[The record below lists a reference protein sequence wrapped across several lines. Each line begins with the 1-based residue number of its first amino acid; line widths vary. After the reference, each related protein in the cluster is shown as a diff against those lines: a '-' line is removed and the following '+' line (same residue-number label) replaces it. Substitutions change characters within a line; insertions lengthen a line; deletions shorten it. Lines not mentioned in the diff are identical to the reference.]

1 MNTMKSQAWNKF
13 WGLAVVLGLLLWGLG
28 QISDLVA
35 QRQEQRQV
43 AIQSVAQ
50 SLAGTQTL
58 LGPLIYTACTEEWSD
73 DASKNDNKNDKK
85 AEPQGDGKGSKGGKR
100 EFKLMAAPA
109 NLAVKGSSAL
119 EPRARGLHTT
129 QVFHLQT
136 TLSAQWTDL
145 NSLKAERTHPGSRL
159 QCGPTLLMLSVSD
172 ARGIRQIDVK
182 LNGTAQTVRSGTS
195 LYAYPRGIHTVL
207 PGNLDTNQPLS
218 AEVQLELMGTEHLAL
233 VPLGTATHISLH
245 SNWPHPSFG
254 GQFLPVEHRI
264 SDSGF
269 DASWRVSALASTA
282 QQSVLLLRNPCASF
296 WGAAPGVEEPVHAQ
310 NAQKNQ
316 GCVETLGVTFVD
328 PGNTYALSNRAT
340 KYGVLFIALT
350 FVAVG
355 LFELMRALRVHP
367 IQYLLVGAAISVFFL
382 LLVSLSEQLAF
393 GSAYAIAATAC
404 VLLLAYYA
412 SHILQSWKHGLPF
425 GAGIAILYGLLY
437 VLLQLE
443 QKALVVGS
451 IALFLVLA
459 LVMTLTRKVDWYAQ
473 LQTPGGATPAPTPTP
488 APAPTVPSGAEVG

>member
-1 MNTMKSQAWNKF
+1 MNTMNAMKSQAWNKF
-13 WGLAVVLGLLLWGLG
+13 WGLSVVLLLLLWGLG

-35 QRQEQRQV
+35 QRQEQRKV
-43 AIQSVAQ
+43 AIQGIAQ

-58 LGPLIYTACTEEWSD
+58 LGPLIYTTCTEEWSE
-73 DASKNDNKNDKK
+73 DASKNDKK
-85 AEPQGDGKGSKGGKR
+85 SEPQGDGKASKGGRR
-100 EFKLMAAPA
+100 EFKLMAPPA

-136 TLSAQWTDL
+136 TLNAQWTDL
-145 NSLKAERTHPGSRL
+145 SSLKAERTHPGSRL
-159 QCGPTLLMLSVSD
+159 QCGPALLMLSVSD

-182 LNGTAQTVRSGTS
+182 LNGTAQSVRSGTA
-195 LYAYPRGIHTVL
+195 LNTYPRGIHTVL
-207 PGNLDTNQPLS
+207 PNNLDMNQALS
-218 AEVQLELMGTEHLAL
+218 AEVQLELVGTEHLAL
-233 VPLGTATHISLH
+233 VPLGTATQISLH

-264 SDSGF
+264 GDSGF

-282 QQSVLLLRNPCASF
+282 QQSVLQQRNLCSSF
-296 WGAAPGVEEPVHAQ
+296 WGAAPGVEEPV

-316 GCVETLGVTFVD
+316 ACVETLGVTFVD

-340 KYGVLFIALT
+340 KYGILFIALT

-443 QKALVVGS
+443 QKALVVGA
-451 IALFLVLA
+451 IPGTRPGDDTHAQGGLV
-459 LVMTLTRKVDWYAQ
+459 R
-473 LQTPGGATPAPTPTP
+473 PAANARGYNT
-488 APAPTVPSGAEVG
+488 AHQRCARR

>member
-1 MNTMKSQAWNKF
+1 MKSQAWNKF
-13 WGLAVVLGLLLWGLG
+13 WGLAAVLGLLLWGLG

-58 LGPLIYTACTEEWSD
+58 LGPLIYTTCTEEWSD
-73 DASKNDNKNDKK
+73 DAGRNDNKNDKK
-85 AEPQGDGKGSKGGKR
+85 GEPQSDGKTPKGGRR
-100 EFKLMAAPA
+100 EFKLMAAPT
-109 NLAVKGSSAL
+109 NLTVKGSSAL

-136 TLSAQWTDL
+136 TLNAQWTDL
-145 NSLKAERTHPGSRL
+145 SGLKAEHTHPGSRL
-159 QCGPTLLMLSVSD
+159 QCSPALLMLSVSD

-195 LYAYPRGIHTVL
+195 MGAYPRGIHTVL
-207 PGNLDTNQPLS
+207 PGNLDTNQTLN
-218 AEVQLELMGTEHLAL
+218 AEVQLELVGTEHLAL

-245 SNWPHPSFG
+245 ANWPHPSFG

-264 SDSGF
+264 SDGGF
-269 DASWRVSALASTA
+269 DANWRVSALASTA
-282 QQSVLLLRNPCASF
+282 QQSVLQQRSLCSSF

-310 NAQKNQ
+310 KNQ
-316 GCVETLGVTFVD
+316 ACVETLGVTFVD

-393 GSAYAIAATAC
+393 GSAYAIAASAC

-425 GAGIAILYGLLY
+425 GTGIAILYGLLY

-443 QKALVVGS
+443 QKALVVGA

-459 LVMTLTRKVDWYAQ
+459 LVMTLTRKVDWYAR
-473 LQTPGGATPAPTPTP
+473 LQTPGGATPVP
-488 APAPTVPSGAEVG
+488 APAPTTPPTAEVG